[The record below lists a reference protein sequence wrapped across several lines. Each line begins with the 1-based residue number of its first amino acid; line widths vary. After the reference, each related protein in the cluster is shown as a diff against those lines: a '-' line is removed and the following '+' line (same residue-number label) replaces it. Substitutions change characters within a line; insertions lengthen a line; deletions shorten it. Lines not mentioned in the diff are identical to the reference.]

1 MCEPSTMFGAAS
13 FALGLMSSV
22 ASMSAQQQQAQA
34 QKAYQEALA
43 AEYARAAEQ
52 NNKAA
57 IQEYVS
63 QTAAERTKESQEKQ
77 SASQEAQAAQRE
89 ALEKKGTMLAST
101 NAAGGALNMLLADYD
116 RQEGLAKDN
125 IRHQMEMNAVD
136 HQINVETYKD
146 RAQNRI
152 DSQQNYVSA
161 GVSSPNTAVGLA
173 LGIGQAAFQGFN
185 TWNSIDSKKGNDI
198 SPTGKQGRN
207 S

>member
-1 MCEPSTMFGAAS
+1 MCEPATLFGAAS
-13 FALGLMSSV
+13 FALGLVSSV
-22 ASMSAQQQQAQA
+22 ANMAGQSQQAQA
-34 QKAYQEALA
+34 QAAYQEAQA
-43 AEYARAAEQ
+43 AEYARAAEM
-52 NNKAA
+52 NNRAA

-77 SASQEAQAAQRE
+77 SASQEAQAVQRE

-136 HQINVETYKD
+136 HDINVATYKD

-152 DSQQNYVSA
+152 NSQQNYIAMSTPQ
-161 GVSSPNTAVGLA
+161 PNTTLGLA

-185 TWNSIDSKKGNDI
+185 TWNAIDSKGSSNI
-198 SPTGKQGRN
+198 SKTGKPART
-207 S
+207 

>member
-1 MCEPSTMFGAAS
+1 MCEPSTLFGAAS
-13 FALGLMSSV
+13 FALGLVSSV

-34 QKAYQEALA
+34 QAAYQEAQA

-57 IQEYVS
+57 IQEYVA
-63 QTAAERTKESQEKQ
+63 QTAAERTKQAQENQ
-77 SASQEAQAAQRE
+77 SASEEMQAVQRE

-136 HQINVETYKD
+136 HDINVATYKD

-152 DSQQNYVSA
+152 DSQQNYVSM
-161 GVSSPNTAVGLA
+161 SSPSPNTALGLA
-173 LGIGQAAFQGFN
+173 LGIGQAAFQGFS
-185 TWNSIDSKKGNDI
+185 TWNSIDSKGSKDV
-198 SPTGKQGRN
+198 SKTGKPART
-207 S
+207 

>member
-1 MCEPSTMFGAAS
+1 MCEPATMFGAAS
-13 FALGLMSSV
+13 FALGLISSV

-34 QKAYQEALA
+34 QADYQEAQA
-43 AEYARAAEQ
+43 REYAKTAEL

-77 SASQEAQAAQRE
+77 SASAEAQAVQRE

-152 DSQQNYVSA
+152 NSQQSYVAA
-161 GVSSPNTAVGLA
+161 GVTKPNTAVGLA

-185 TWNSIDSKKGNDI
+185 TWNSINSKGSKNI
-198 SPTGKQGRN
+198 TATGKPGR
-207 S
+207 